1 MEIPDNRDIIKI
13 EYFEDRTVSKLNF
26 FNDTSQLESREI
38 FGSVVSTSENSF
50 LCSCETSP
58 RYYDKFRV
66 NMSTNTISFLKKTN
80 KNVVKHIIKDIDNL
94 NDPDIV
100 DSDQQSDIKTNRW
113 YSIEYDSNSDDIQ
126 VFDAPYSE
134 TISSSTTDDSL
145 KIGDDNIDN
154 FENNKFNNFSG
165 DESFF
170 DTTTSD
176 NFPNAIEDVK
186 VYDEELS
193 EEQIEKI
200 RKKYMSED
208 DDDNGYSSLIMGH
221 FGSGK
226 IH

>member
-13 EYFEDRTVSKLNF
+13 EYFEDRTVSNIKFSDN
-26 FNDTSQLESREI
+26 TSQLESKEI

-50 LCSCETSP
+50 LCSCETNSK
-58 RYYDKFRV
+58 YYDKFRV
-66 NMSTNTISFLKKTN
+66 NMSKNTISFLKKTD

-94 NDPDIV
+94 NNPDIIEF
-100 DSDQQSDIKTNRW
+100 DKQSNIKTNQW
-113 YSIEYDSNSDDIQ
+113 YTIEYDSNSDDIQ

-154 FENNKFNNFSG
+154 FENDKLNNFSG

-176 NFPNAIEDVK
+176 HLPNAIEDVK

-200 RKKYMSED
+200 RKKYMSEN
-208 DDDNGYSSLIMGH
+208 DDDNGYNSLIMGH
-221 FGSGK
+221 LGSGK